1 LFKSGV
7 RTYNVVAYF
16 GMRVLLTGGIMLK
29 MLTFKGDET
38 HPYCPKCGE
47 NLEAFAGKLNE
58 DKLCPHVRL
67 IYSDFASDIVYCHKE
82 LDEKIIEAGGYELL
96 QSSRWDDWLL
106 TEEQENLSEDETMG
120 LRLQQKHPVT
130 IIMERFAEPSWFC
143 MSVESI
149 GFGCGP
155 VFETVYVVYDMSV

>member
-1 LFKSGV
+1 MLSEFQIL
-7 RTYNVVAYF
+7 R
-16 GMRVLLTGGIMLK
+16 RVLPYKRCVLGCAVLK
-29 MLTFKGDET
+29 ILTFQGDET

-47 NLEAFAGKLNE
+47 NLEAYSQKLNN

-67 IYSDFASDIVYCHKE
+67 IYSDLASDIVYCHKD

-96 QSSRWDDWLL
+96 HSSPWDFWLL
-106 TEEQENLSEDETMG
+106 AEEQEKLSYEEMTMV
-120 LRLQQKHPVT
+120 RLQNEHPVT

-155 VFETVYVVYDMSV
+155 VFETVYVVYDLSV